1 MKKILLLI
9 LVTFVFNS
17 CVDASPNIE
26 AEAHNDIHI
35 TIDGENLDGFIG
47 EWKITSEEKETHSAY
62 PLNLKFNNWDYTLS
76 SLSVDIKNKLL
87 LSFLFK

>member
-17 CVDASPNIE
+17 CVDANPNI
-26 AEAHNDIHI
+26 EAHNDIHI

-47 EWKITSEEKETHSAY
+47 EWKITSEEKEEDGKEVVIIRIEKSE
-62 PLNLKFNNWDYTLS
+62 L
-76 SLSVDIKNKLL
+76 
-87 LSFLFK
+87 

>member
-17 CVDASPNIE
+17 CVDASPNI
-26 AEAHNDIHI
+26 EAHNDIHI

-47 EWKITSEEKETHSAY
+47 EWKITSEENTRY
-62 PLNLKFNNWDYTLS
+62 ILS
-76 SLSVDIKNKLL
+76 KLYVKKV
-87 LSFLFK
+87 LF

>member
-47 EWKITSEEKETHSAY
+47 EWKITSEEKEENGKEVVIIRIEKSE
-62 PLNLKFNNWDYTLS
+62 L
-76 SLSVDIKNKLL
+76 
-87 LSFLFK
+87 